1 MRRNQPHAFV
11 NQILAYS
18 LVAICLSGSIGLG
31 TVWMRH
37 QISIAANANKLL
49 EAKIADIERRTEEVS
64 AANAAERDPVSL
76 NRRNAEWRLGLVA
89 PEEARMRR
97 VTEDAVGHLRAG
109 QNIFGEG
116 AGAIAIRVALGP

>member
-18 LVAICLSGSIGLG
+18 LAAICLSGSIGLG

-49 EAKIADIERRTEEVS
+49 EARIADVERRAQEVS
-64 AANAAERDPVSL
+64 AATAAERDPVSL
-76 NRRNAEWRLGLVA
+76 NRRNAEWSLGLVA
-89 PEEARMRR
+89 PEETRMRR
-97 VTEDAVGHLRAG
+97 IAEDPVSRLRSG
-109 QNIFGEG
+109 QGLFGEG
-116 AGAIAIRVALGP
+116 GPAVAIRVALEP